1 VSEALAN
8 LLAAEML
15 DPGGEFYV
23 VSAWISD
30 VPVLDNSA
38 GTFSGLDEE
47 WEERW
52 LYLSEVLVALMRR
65 GTTVR
70 IKTNLDPHNRAF
82 RERVTSRAAVARV
95 EELCQLRSDA
105 NTHSKGVLGKTFAL
119 RGSMNLTYRGLRE
132 REETVEIDVGTEAV
146 ATLRLEFSSEWR
158 AGVHDEH

>member
-1 VSEALAN
+1 
-8 LLAAEML
+8 ML
-15 DPGGEFYV
+15 DPGDEFYV

-38 GTFSGLDEE
+38 GTFSALDAE

-52 LYLSEVLVALMRR
+52 LYLSEVLVALMKR
-65 GTTVR
+65 GAKVR
-70 IKTNLDPHNRAF
+70 IKTNVDPHNRAF
-82 RERVTSRAAVARV
+82 LERLNARV
-95 EELCQLRSDA
+95 ASAQVEHRIEMRADA
-105 NTHSKGVLGKTFAL
+105 NTHSKGILGKTCAL

-158 AGVHDEH
+158 TGVAA